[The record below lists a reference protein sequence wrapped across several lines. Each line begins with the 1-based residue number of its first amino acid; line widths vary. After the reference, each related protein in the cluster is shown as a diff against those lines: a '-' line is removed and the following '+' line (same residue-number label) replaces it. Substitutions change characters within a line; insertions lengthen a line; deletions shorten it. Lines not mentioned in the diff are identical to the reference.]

1 MLLTAD
7 SISPIAAP
15 AVAASLIAFIIV
27 YFFVFGSGTFYILRL
42 MKRLPRDPM
51 PDLDDGPIRT
61 SGIMPGPA
69 TGHTHGSAHH
79 GH

>member
-1 MLLTAD
+1 
-7 SISPIAAP
+7 
-15 AVAASLIAFIIV
+15 
-27 YFFVFGSGTFYILRL
+27 

-51 PDLDDGPIRT
+51 PDLDEGPIRT

-69 TGHTHGSAHH
+69 AGAHAGSTHAGNTRGSTHH